1 MIELERLVKGDPDIA
16 ELMRIEQ
23 EPSVSRYC
31 HSSDNFFD
39 YVTETEGVYYYK
51 IMADGVPVGGI
62 HSEINGDIMYLAVY
76 VSEKY
81 RRTGI
86 AEESLKK
93 YFSML
98 PSGVNTIE
106 ACIEEANIPSQQL
119 FRKLGF
125 KAVGQEEELITFV
138 LDNHITEGSD
148 ARYHH
153 EA

>member
-1 MIELERLVKGDPDIA
+1 MIKLERLVKGDPDIA

-62 HSEINGDIMYLAVY
+62 HSEINGDI
-76 VSEKY
+76 
-81 RRTGI
+81 T
-86 AEESLKK
+86 
-93 YFSML
+93 ML

-153 EA
+153 KA